1 MSNRVGLGTVVETP
15 TARVHLNGDGVVVVR
30 VLDGAVQSLA
40 DAKANIAAARSATA
54 GTRRPLMVDIRRAQ
68 PLDAAVRHQ
77 YSGPTFGEGFLALAI
92 LVESSPFGRMM
103 GNIYLRVAHTGIP
116 TQLFVDET
124 RAMKWLIGYRR

>member
-1 MSNRVGLGTVVETP
+1 
-15 TARVHLNGDGVVVVR
+15 
-30 VLDGAVQSLA
+30 
-40 DAKANIAAARSATA
+40 
-54 GTRRPLMVDIRRAQ
+54 MVDIRRAQ

-103 GNIYLRVAHTGIP
+103 GNISLRVAHPGIP